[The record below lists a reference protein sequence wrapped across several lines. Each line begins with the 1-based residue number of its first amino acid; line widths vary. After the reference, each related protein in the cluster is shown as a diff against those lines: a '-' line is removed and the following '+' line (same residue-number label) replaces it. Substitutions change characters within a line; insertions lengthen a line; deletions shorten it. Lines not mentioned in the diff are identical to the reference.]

1 MEERTGDETSA
12 GVRHPLRC
20 MRVRRD
26 AHYTLSVLS
35 QQSGPNSHA
44 SQTHT
49 HQKERKERNTCK
61 VETVAQGHSCQSSMW
76 EKKLEIKMEKKK
88 NHTCIL
94 IFFTSYKQERREEVR
109 HEKITQKKIHDDI
122 FQLHI
127 KSI

>member
-12 GVRHPLRC
+12 GVRRPLRR

-76 EKKLEIKMEKKK
+76 KRKLEIKMEKKK
-88 NHTCIL
+88 KSHLHLN
-94 IFFTSYKQERREEVR
+94 IFYKLQAERREEVR
-109 HEKITQKKIHDDI
+109 HEK
-122 FQLHI
+122 
-127 KSI
+127 